1 MPEEPATSVRDS
13 PDSAYRRGTVLG
25 LTVAEV
31 FILLLFLLMLVF
43 LALAQEWE
51 TEIGGKPTNPARE
64 LQVAKSILEDVRQ
77 VVEEYEES
85 IPVPDEPVPLERGE
99 ESEIQ
104 TSHDSSVDSENS
116 LPEDIR
122 ALLDRASDAIQEEK
136 IKAEQAEKRAEKAET
151 ARDEAQAIA
160 TRAGRTLDVLREKGH
175 NPPCWYQRVSDVRG
189 GDRERPYYTF
199 EVTVFD
205 NSMVLRQVSAPP
217 GGATDDEGS
226 SYSSYAEEARALQLD
241 RLPYNAPLS
250 DSAVVAALQPVH
262 DAGKEENVRTYACI
276 FWARVWDQ
284 TSPDAKER
292 WKSAHDGILESLL
305 GTYTV
310 SEDPWED

>member
-1 MPEEPATSVRDS
+1 MQKERATSVREN

-43 LALAQEWE
+43 LALAQEYE
-51 TEIGGKPTNPARE
+51 TEMGGKPTDPEKE
-64 LQVAKSILEDVRQ
+64 LQEARSILGDVRQ
-77 VVEEYEES
+77 VVEDYKGS
-85 IPVPDEPVPLERGE
+85 IPVPDEPVTLERGPE
-99 ESEIQ
+99 NEIR
-104 TSHDSSVDSENS
+104 TPDDSSDEGENR

-122 ALLDRASDAIQEEK
+122 ELLDRASEAIQKEK
-136 IKAEQAEKRAEKAET
+136 IKLEQAEKRAEEAET
-151 ARDEAQAIA
+151 ARDKAQAIA
-160 TRAGRTLDVLREKGH
+160 ERAGRDLDVLREKGH
-175 NPPCWYQRVSDVRG
+175 NPPCWYERVFDARG
-189 GDRERPYYTF
+189 RGREKPYYTF
-199 EVTVFD
+199 EVAVFD
-205 NSMVLRQVSAPP
+205 ESMVLRQVSAPP

-226 SYSSYAEEARALQLD
+226 IYSSYGEEARALELH

-250 DSAVVAALQPVH
+250 DAAVVSAIRPVH
-262 DAGKEENVRTYACI
+262 DAGKEEKVRTYACI

-292 WKSAHDGILESLL
+292 WKTAHDGILESLL

>member
-1 MPEEPATSVRDS
+1 MPEERATYVRDN

-51 TEIGGKPTNPARE
+51 TVMHPTTNAEKE
-64 LQVAKSILEDVRQ
+64 LQEAKSILEDTRQ
-77 VVEEYEES
+77 VVAEYKGS
-85 IPVPDEPVPLERGE
+85 IPIPDEPITLERGQ

-104 TSHDSSVDSENS
+104 TSDDSSAGSENN
-116 LPEDIR
+116 LPEDVR
-122 ALLDRASDAIQEEK
+122 ELLDRAADAIQEERV
-136 IKAEQAEKRAEKAET
+136 KAEQAEKRAKEAET
-151 ARDEAQAIA
+151 ARDEAQAKA
-160 TRAGRTLDVLREKGH
+160 TRAGRNLDVLREKGH
-175 NPPCWYQRVSDVRG
+175 NPPCWYQRVFDARG
-189 GDRERPYYTF
+189 GGREKPYYTF
-199 EVTVFD
+199 EVAVFD
-205 NSMVLRQVSAPP
+205 DSMILRPVSAPA

-250 DSAVVAALQPVH
+250 DSAVVAAIRPVH
-262 DAGKEENVRTYACI
+262 DAGKEERVRTYACI

-284 TSPDAKER
+284 TSPDAKAR

-305 GTYTV
+305 GTYMV
-310 SEDPWED
+310 DEDPWED